1 MIRPEKCA
9 PGTTSENNVILFIDD
24 VYKKNVLLRNSNYLN
39 FKFKA
44 NIIQ

>member
-24 VYKKNVLLRNSNYLN
+24 VYKKM
-39 FKFKA
+39 FCCEIA
-44 NIIQ
+44 II